1 MPQFSERKKLILT
14 FLVINSGIHH
24 LTEEEAMKY
33 IKLNFGK
40 DISRRTYY
48 NYKKAL
54 YENTTHEEPIHY
66 DKSSYSGLSMV
77 YDSIKSNK
85 GLISMALMIERSKII
100 KKGIEKGIKLQRYDK
115 CDFHPKYYQ
124 RQFTQT
130 KDLLNDSFKLIKRIQ
145 LQKQ

>member
-14 FLVINSGIHH
+14 FLVINCEIHH
-24 LTEEEAMKY
+24 LTGEEALKY
-33 IKLNFGK
+33 IKYNFGK

-54 YENTTHEEPIHY
+54 YENNIHEEPIHF

-85 GLISMALMIERSKII
+85 GLISMALIIERNKII
-100 KKGIEKGIKLQRYDK
+100 KKGLEKGIKLQRYDK
-115 CDFHPKYYQ
+115 CNFHPKYYQ
-124 RQFTQT
+124 RQFVQT
-130 KDLLNDSFKLIKRIQ
+130 RNLLNNSLKWIRRIQ